1 MGLFFAIYLLGSLIS
16 LTITLITLKINKN
29 KGEDIINYAND
40 KISERFN
47 YYDRVDLTNANFFCV
62 VNFLMSW
69 AQVAMFVYAYLPSF
83 FIIKVYFF
91 RFIYT
96 ICIWVYNKSGRM
108 AQIAS
113 DKHNSLIQNYNKKH
127 GIN

>member
-29 KGEDIINYAND
+29 KGEDVISYAND

-47 YYDRVDLTNANFFCV
+47 YYDRVDLANANFFCV

-69 AQVAMFVYAYLPSF
+69 VQVAMFVYAYLPSF

-113 DKHNSLIQNYNKKH
+113 DKHNTLIENYNKKNE
-127 GIN
+127 IN